1 MKTFLV
7 YSKKPLGFISSV
19 RDVSKLK
26 FIKYGFNWLYFIDF
40 LNIFYS
46 LKRNFI
52 VIAALFVAVYF
63 LFSESAYLQ
72 TFFIIT
78 IAFFAYSMEGFFL
91 RKRKYKIISTIEA
104 KNTKQAKELF
114 LKEYILNKRELIV
127 KK

>member
-7 YSKKPLGFISSV
+7 YSKKHLKFISSIE
-19 RDVSKLK
+19 DISKLK

-40 LNIFYS
+40 LNILYS
-46 LKRNFI
+46 LKRNFL
-52 VIAALFVAVYF
+52 VIAALVIAVYF
-63 LFSESAYLQ
+63 LFSGNAHLQ

-104 KNTKQAKELF
+104 KNAKQAKEIF
-114 LKEYILNKRELIV
+114 LKEYILNERELLA